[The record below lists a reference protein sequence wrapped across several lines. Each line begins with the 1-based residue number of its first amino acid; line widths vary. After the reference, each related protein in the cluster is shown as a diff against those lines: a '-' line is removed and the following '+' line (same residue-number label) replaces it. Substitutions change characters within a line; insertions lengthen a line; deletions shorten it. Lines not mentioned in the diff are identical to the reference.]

1 MRDLSK
7 YASQTNTRLILGALL
22 VLLVVGVGLVWA
34 IYGIGA
40 AITGLLCI
48 GAGLLPVL
56 IIIGVLW
63 MMDYIVRK
71 NRPE

>member
-1 MRDLSK
+1 MRDLRK

>member
-1 MRDLSK
+1 MRDLRK

-22 VLLVVGVGLVWA
+22 VLLVVGVGLIWA